1 MITEHF
7 KINNLI
13 DFGTDGKFGPGR
25 ERALFNFLRKKK
37 DGESSFKRLVDRGAI
52 IIDKPQDEE
61 VEIESTET
69 GANGSGAGEDENEAN
84 EKDETEGGEDG
95 DGEDKQPEHEPTGK
109 YESNH
114 YGGGNYE
121 IIDPNGFVI
130 DTMKGKPEAIE
141 AHIEELNS
149 NI

>member
-25 ERALFNFLRKKK
+25 ERALFNYLKKQK
-37 DGESSFKRLVDRGAI
+37 DGESSFKRFVDRGAI
-52 IIDKPQDEE
+52 TLEDPKAEE

-69 GANGSGAGEDENEAN
+69 GANEGGDGENDNEAKDEN
-84 EKDETEGGEDG
+84 EGGEDSG
-95 DGEDKQPEHEPTGK
+95 EEDKQPEHEPTGK
-109 YESNH
+109 YEFNG

-121 IIDPNGFVI
+121 IIDPDGFVI
-130 DTMKGKPEAIE
+130 DTQKGKKKEIIK
-141 AHIEELNS
+141 HVEELNS
-149 NI
+149 NT

>member
-7 KINNLI
+7 TINNLI

-25 ERALFNFLRKKK
+25 ERALFNYLKKQK
-37 DGESSFKRLVDRGAI
+37 DGESSFKRFVDRGAI
-52 IIDKPQDEE
+52 TLEDPEAEQ

-69 GANGSGAGEDENEAN
+69 GANEGGDGENENEA
-84 EKDETEGGEDG
+84 KDENEGGEDSG
-95 DGEDKQPEHEPTGK
+95 EEDKQPEHEPTGK

-114 YGGGNYE
+114 YGGGNFE
-121 IIDPNGFVI
+121 IIDPDGFVI
-130 DTMKGKPEAIE
+130 DTMKGSDKVKAK
-141 AHIEELNS
+141 IEELNS